1 MLRRRLILA
10 PLLAILLALPAPAWS
25 ITGGQLRSTMTSQM
39 RRAGSTSSAYVI
51 ALNGDRRLYALRA
64 DRPLIPAS
72 INKLFVTATALLRY
86 GPAQRLQT
94 TVLTDGGID
103 ANGVLRGSLYLRG
116 AGDPTLS
123 SARIVALADQLALTR
138 VTGSVIGDGSRFDA
152 LPGSASTGGR
162 LDSELGGQLGGL
174 VADRGYARRGWQK
187 RPAAVAAEALRA
199 ALQKRNVPVAGRSR
213 VGTTPDGAVELARTS
228 SVPMSQLVA
237 LTNTPSDNYYAE
249 TLLKDIGASFGG
261 TGSTDA
267 GAQVVEDQ
275 MAQIGVR
282 PTIVDGSGLS
292 RADRTSTRQIVTLLA
307 SMAGGDDGDAFVSS
321 LSIAGRTGTLAH
333 RLRRTPAEGNC
344 RGKTG
349 TLDNVS
355 NVAGIC
361 GTRAGA
367 VAFAILMN
375 GVDPLRAHGLQDR
388 MVSAIARL
396 S

>member
-1 MLRRRLILA
+1 M

-39 RRAGSTSSAYVI
+39 RRAASTSSSYFI

-72 INKLFVTATALLRY
+72 VNKLFVTATALLRY

-94 TVLTDGGID
+94 AVLTDGGID
-103 ANGVLRGSLYLRG
+103 ANGVLRGNLYLRG

-187 RPAAVAAEALRA
+187 RPAAVAADRLRA

-213 VGTTPDGAVELARTS
+213 VGTTPGGAVELAGTS
-228 SVPMSQLVA
+228 SAPMSQLVA
-237 LTNTPSDNYYAE
+237 LTNTPSDNYYAA

-292 RADRTSTRQIVTLLA
+292 RSDRTSTRQIVTLLA

-349 TLDNVS
+349 TLSDVS

-396 S
+396 SQ

>member
-51 ALNGDRRLYALRA
+51 ALNGDRRLYTLRA